1 MKKLEKI
8 LDRIY
13 DFGKLPKGITPYLA
27 GELYAIYKSLS
38 IGRTY
43 PYLSPEI
50 HSILKKCG
58 IKTVK
63 TDNGLDIGW
72 VAVPKIRKGR
82 VND

>member
-8 LDRIY
+8 LDKIS
-13 DFGKLPKGITPYLA
+13 DFGKLPKGITPYMA
-27 GELYAIYKSLS
+27 GELYAIYKTLS
-38 IGRTY
+38 IGRPY
-43 PYLSPEI
+43 PFIAPELNNVLI
-50 HSILKKCG
+50 KSG

>member
-8 LDRIY
+8 LDKIY
-13 DFGKLPKGITPYLA
+13 DFGKLPKGITPYMA

-43 PYLSPEI
+43 PFIAPEI
-50 HSILKKCG
+50 YNVLTKCG

-63 TDNGLDIGW
+63 DDNGLDIGW
-72 VAVPKIRKGR
+72 LAVPKIRKGKT
-82 VND
+82 ND